1 MTDLDLDRLLALEAT
16 ATAAP
21 WEYRDDDFGIYVTS
35 VYADGKRPLDILEDG
50 TATDQRLI
58 AAARNALRPLLL
70 RLQAAE
76 AALLEIT
83 KCRDEFASAHVR
95 GIARHGLGLPARREP
110 RAAKGQRE
118 KE

>member
-1 MTDLDLDRLLALEAT
+1 MTALDLDRLLALAEKART
-16 ATAAP
+16 NPSDVNLINWRYAAS
-21 WEYRDDDFGIYVTS
+21 ENG
-35 VYADGKRPLDILEDG
+35 RPLV
-50 TATDQRLI
+50 
-58 AAARNALRPLLL
+58 L

-110 RAAKGQRE
+110 RAAKE
-118 KE
+118 PS